1 MAIFVLDCDA
11 VAASVGSLD
20 SVYSQVI
27 QIADSVRAY
36 DTSCE
41 DGFDFSSAK
50 SSIVANIEACSVK
63 IKNTI
68 DLINYV
74 VDSHTNLQNS
84 IEFDSTYSNQIK
96 SNETD
101 LSVSENSSDK
111 VSTTNVNNNF
121 SNGNNSTN
129 ISVNTVTA
137 PSVNSST
144 NNSTESSINIAS
156 SVVANEM
163 ISSSKVENDNEILN
177 EKKDNGNSSLTS
189 ESNNQKQNN
198 NNKDNNSIK
207 SDSNET
213 ESNKK
218 SNKVSKSIKKKIFSN
233 KKFRYNSS
241 GYGLLENRYVIS
253 CDESYG
259 SVGDGLTIKCS
270 DGTEVKCIIGS
281 VNNSKNSINFYINGD
296 IWKEGPQN
304 EILTN
309 TLDKVKNTGPIEFL
323 SDSNTEII

>member
-198 NNKDNNSIK
+198 NNKDNNIRLFSIFK
-207 SDSNET
+207 NENSSSLLNMDAIIFIISET
-213 ESNKK
+213 SILYLSANKFMY
-218 SNKVSKSIKKKIFSN
+218 VSCPVIILFIFS
-233 KKFRYNSS
+233 
-241 GYGLLENRYVIS
+241 E
-253 CDESYG
+253 
-259 SVGDGLTIKCS
+259 TI
-270 DGTEVKCIIGS
+270 
-281 VNNSKNSINFYINGD
+281 Y
-296 IWKEGPQN
+296 W
-304 EILTN
+304 
-309 TLDKVKNTGPIEFL
+309 
-323 SDSNTEII
+323 